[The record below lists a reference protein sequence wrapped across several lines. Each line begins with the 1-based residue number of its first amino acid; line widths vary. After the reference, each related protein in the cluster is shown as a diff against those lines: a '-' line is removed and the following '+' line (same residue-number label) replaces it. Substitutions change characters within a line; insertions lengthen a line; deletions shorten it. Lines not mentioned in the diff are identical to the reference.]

1 MTGALLGAA
10 LAVFAL
16 WTLRDRRRTRRSLA
30 ELADMTVG
38 TNGDMRAT
46 VQLVLAEFD
55 AQNQRLTTL
64 ESKQERLVAE
74 ANEALDKLAKVYE
87 SLEDAHERLWKRI
100 RVVETVQEHF
110 GPHNPTL
117 KVH

>member
-1 MTGALLGAA
+1 MMVALLGLA
-10 LAVFAL
+10 LAVGAL
-16 WTLRDRRRTRRSLA
+16 WTLRDRQRTRRLLA

-46 VQLVLAEFD
+46 LELVMTEFE
-55 AQNQRLTTL
+55 AQNQRLTAL
-64 ESKQERLVAE
+64 EAKQARLVAE

-87 SLEDAHERLWKRI
+87 SLEDSHERLWKRI
-100 RVVETVQEHF
+100 RVVESVQEHF